1 MRFPADLP
9 RGSRCA
15 RLRFDGDEGVS
26 RRALPARSMLLLFAA
41 PAAAQIMVP
50 SPDPFAGGEAEDK
63 DPSKTSYPLG
73 RSDVVARQMVL
84 GLRLERLQRDLCAEL
99 GCLMIINEVRRAT
112 RLPPSTP
119 ILAGADGKAEW
130 SSNRVRPAAL
140 STARDLA
147 LQDRRPRNLRR
158 PGPVRDAQPQD
169 QGPRPVR
176 DPDQPVQRA
185 AQRFAGA
192 DPRRRSRG
200 SGRGLA
206 DRASAPVRFGI

>member
-1 MRFPADLP
+1 M
-9 RGSRCA
+9 
-15 RLRFDGDEGVS
+15 

-50 SPDPFAGGEAEDK
+50 STDPFAGGEAEDK
-63 DPSKTSYPLG
+63 ILPKTSYPLG

-84 GLRLERLQRDLCAEL
+84 GLKLERLQRDLCAEL
-99 GCLMIINEVRRAT
+99 GCLMIINKSKSYEVTAFYAQT
-112 RLPPSTP
+112 
-119 ILAGADGKAEW
+119 AGADGKAGVELQP
-130 SSNRVRPAAL
+130 VRPAAL
-140 STARDLA
+140 SQARDLA

-206 DRASAPVRFGI
+206 DRASAPVQFGI